1 MGILALLCL
10 LGLIV
15 CWIIVLIRMFKE
27 AGVVHGIIGIL
38 CSLWAFIWGWMN
50 ASKYGLRNIML
61 IWTVL
66 IIAYLILGYLSG
78 GFNYSYGVTPAG
90 VTP

>member
-10 LGLIV
+10 LGSIV

-50 ASKYGLRNIML
+50 AGKYGLRNIML

-66 IIAYLILGYLSG
+66 IIAYVILGYLSG
-78 GFNYSYGVTPAG
+78 GFNYSYGVNPAG